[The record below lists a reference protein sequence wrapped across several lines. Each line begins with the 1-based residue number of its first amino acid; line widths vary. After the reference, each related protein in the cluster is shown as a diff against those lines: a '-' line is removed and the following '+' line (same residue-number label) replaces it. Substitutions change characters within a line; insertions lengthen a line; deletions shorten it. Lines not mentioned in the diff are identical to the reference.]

1 MSDTQPA
8 PDLRA
13 ADEAPEL
20 TLAAA
25 LERPSGIIV
34 TVYDAPQE
42 QPLGRIVS
50 AIDAVRRLGPGK
62 VIVDQGGVGRTL
74 TEALW
79 QRGISVQPLRKSPL
93 PVDEMLRRLTLRL
106 ANCHGLLARTER
118 ALRDGKMTDEDFR
131 KNLLFDIEA
140 LSERC

>member
-25 LERPSGIIV
+25 LERPSGIVV
-34 TVYDAPQE
+34 TVYDVPQD
-42 QPLGRIVS
+42 QPFEHVVS

-62 VIVDQGGVGRTL
+62 VVVDQVGPGSTL
-74 TEALW
+74 SEALW
-79 QRGISVQPLRKSPL
+79 QRGISVQGLRKNPAAMDAI
-93 PVDEMLRRLTLRL
+93 VRQLTLRL

-118 ALRDGKMTDEDFR
+118 ALRDGKMTDEGFR